1 MKITKKQL
9 TNEVLDFNKKEI
21 IEEVDN
27 LIILSDGK
35 FYLIKKEE
43 NVDIED
49 IDFKFINHSSLFIMH
64 VHPRKGQDFNI
75 VDIKEKNVILNLD
88 CIKLNYD
95 YFGVTTMA
103 DFKPSIFSNVVMKV
117 KKENIIE
124 CEKENIIDE
133 TILNELNSCIYLED
147 CNFFSLKKIEN
158 KKDLFCQVVNLYD
171 LEYLKDV
178 FYNSNLFKDLSKEEK
193 DEMYHESII
202 RRYKNG
208 NMLII
213 K

>member
-1 MKITKKQL
+1 MKITEKQL
-9 TNEVLDFNKKEI
+9 TNEILDFNEKEI

-27 LIILSDGK
+27 LIILINGK
-35 FYLIKKEE
+35 FYLIKKEK
-43 NVDIED
+43 NVNIED
-49 IDFKFINHSSLFIMH
+49 IDFKFINYSSLFIMH
-64 VHPRKGQDFNI
+64 VHSRKGKDFNI

-88 CIKLNYD
+88 CIKLNSN
-95 YFGVTTMA
+95 YFGAT
-103 DFKPSIFSNVVMKV
+103 FNPSIFSNIVMEV

-124 CEKENIIDE
+124 YDKENIIDE
-133 TILNELNSCIYLED
+133 TILDELNSCIYLED
-147 CNFFSLKKIEN
+147 CNFYSLKKIEN
-158 KKDLFCQVVNLYD
+158 KKDLLCQVVNLKG

-202 RRYKNG
+202 RRYRNG